1 VTVLVAAV
9 ALVGGLC
16 LLDLLLTFGVIR
28 RLREHAELI
37 SLGGVPDIPVLG
49 VTAGEQPAPFSATTT
64 EGDLVSGPGG
74 LTMVAF
80 FSTTCSACPERVP
93 PFVSYLSDHGIA
105 RDFALAVVLGPQDEP
120 PAFATA
126 LAGVARVTT
135 ASELEDD
142 PLTRAFKVVGYPAFC
157 LLDDDGTVI
166 ATSHDPAALP
176 GATAAR

>member
-9 ALVGGLC
+9 VLVGVLC
-16 LLDLLLTFGVIR
+16 LVDLLLTFGVIR

-37 SLGGVPDIPVLG
+37 TLGGVPDIPVLG
-49 VTAGEQPAPFSATTT
+49 VAAGEQPAPFSATTT

-74 LTMVAF
+74 LAMVAF

-93 PFVSYLSDHGIA
+93 PFVSYLSHHGIA
-105 RDFALAVVLGPQDEP
+105 RESALAVVLGPQDEP

-126 LAGVARVTT
+126 LAGAARVTT
-135 ASELEDD
+135 APELEDN

-176 GATAAR
+176 EAAAAP